1 LGGFPC
7 ICGIKPPYPGLNR
20 PLDCNNLRRT
30 PIARRPLSAQPAKKP
45 KGPRINRDITAD
57 NVLLILADG
66 EKRGTVPLS
75 EALAAARD
83 AGLDLVEV
91 APGLTPVCKVLDYG
105 KMRFENQKKK
115 AANRKNQ
122 RTQALKEI
130 KMRPNI
136 DVHDYGVKTK
146 AMRKFF
152 DRGDKVKVTVRF
164 RGREMAHMDRGM
176 DLLARVKEDFMED
189 CKVEFEPKTEG
200 RLMTMVLAPKNN

>member
-1 LGGFPC
+1 VP
-7 ICGIKPPYPGLNR
+7 LNE
-20 PLDCNNLRRT
+20 
-30 PIARRPLSAQPAKKP
+30 ALSAA
-45 KGPRINRDITAD
+45 NA
-57 NVLLILADG
+57 
-66 EKRGTVPLS
+66 
-75 EALAAARD
+75 

-91 APGLTPVCKVLDYG
+91 APGQTPVCKVLDYG

-122 RTQALKEI
+122 RTQSLKEI

-136 DVHDYGVKTK
+136 DTHDYEVKTK

-176 DLLARVKEDFMED
+176 DLLQRVKEDFEED
-189 CKVEFEPKTEG
+189 VKVEFEPKTEG
-200 RLMTMVLAPKNN
+200 RMMTMVLAPKN

>member
-1 LGGFPC
+1 MP
-7 ICGIKPPYPGLNR
+7 
-20 PLDCNNLRRT
+20 
-30 PIARRPLSAQPAKKP
+30 
-45 KGPRINRDITAD
+45 
-57 NVLLILADG
+57 DG
-66 EKRGTVPLS
+66 EKRGIVS
-75 EALAAARD
+75 IDEALAAARGE
-83 AGLDLVEV
+83 GLDLVEV
-91 APGLTPVCKVLDYG
+91 APGEKPVCKVLDYG

-146 AMRKFF
+146 AMEKFF

-176 DLLARVKEDFMED
+176 TLLQRVKEDFAEST
-189 CKVEFEPKTEG
+189 KVEFEPKTEG
-200 RLMTMVLAPKNN
+200 RMMTMVLAPKLN

>member
-1 LGGFPC
+1 
-7 ICGIKPPYPGLNR
+7 
-20 PLDCNNLRRT
+20 
-30 PIARRPLSAQPAKKP
+30 
-45 KGPRINRDITAD
+45 
-57 NVLLILADG
+57 
-66 EKRGTVPLS
+66 VPLN
-75 EALAAARD
+75 EALSSANA

-91 APGLTPVCKVLDYG
+91 APGQTPVCKVLDYG

-122 RTQALKEI
+122 RTQSLKEI

-136 DVHDYGVKTK
+136 DTHDYEVKTK

-176 DLLARVKEDFMED
+176 DLLQRVKEDFEED
-189 CKVEFEPKTEG
+189 VKVEFEPKTEG
-200 RLMTMVLAPKNN
+200 RMMTMVLAPKN